1 MGGSRPRIWAGRAPH
16 GLALLLALSAATLA
30 AVALD
35 VRPGAA
41 VALLLTA
48 VALVL
53 AGLGYLLHTLAQRRL
68 VDQMSR
74 RAELAD
80 HERATEFADRERAAE
95 ALASRAA
102 EMERG
107 NAQLSET
114 NARLSAALTFKN
126 DLTSMLTHDV
136 AQPISSIA
144 SLAELLC
151 ADWTDLPDDIRFE
164 LATKID
170 KNTHRLITMMNDL
183 QLLFRLDTGSV
194 TARRAPV
201 PLLEVVLAVTTTED
215 DLDVEVDEDLAVLA
229 DREHLTVVMQN
240 LVTNAFAYGEMP
252 VLVQAARHGATIAV
266 TVQDNGPGVPEEQLP
281 NLFGRCTRGAG
292 LGLFVVRHLV
302 EANGASVRYEQV
314 RPRGARFTVTWEAA
328 PV

>member
-41 VALLLTA
+41 VALLTA

-144 SLAELLC
+144 SLAELLH
-151 ADWTDLPDDIRFE
+151 ADWADLPDDIRFE

-170 KNTHRLITMMNDL
+170 KNTQRLIKMMNDL
-183 QLLFRLDTGSV
+183 QLLFQLDTGSV
-194 TARRAPV
+194 TARQAPA
-201 PLLEVVLAVTTTED
+201 PLREVVLAAMAPGDGV
-215 DLDVEVDEDLAVLA
+215 DVEVDEDLVVLA
-229 DREHLTVVMQN
+229 DREHVTVVVQN
-240 LVTNAFAYGEMP
+240 LVRNALAYGELP
-252 VLVQAARHGATIAV
+252 VVVRADQRGETIRL
-266 TVQDNGPGVPEEQLP
+266 TVEDNGPGIPEDQVP
-281 NLFGRCTRGAG
+281 NLFGRFTRGAG

-302 EANGASVRYEQV
+302 EANGGSVRYEQG
-314 RPRGARFTVTWEAA
+314 RPRGARMTVTLGAA
-328 PV
+328 PI